1 MKTVC
6 LYLLTAATGTT
17 TTASTKEDT
26 SASGGVRYVALIVVV
41 VVVDTCKQR
50 TIFRVLIHVGNSTL
64 MFPLSGKTPE
74 PPPPHDGNVTS
85 LYDMAKPNTNV
96 DSRSVIFSLQPQI
109 YMT

>member
-41 VVVDTCKQR
+41 VVDTCKQW

-64 MFPLSGKTPE
+64 VFPLSGKTPE
-74 PPPPHDGNVTS
+74 PPPPHDGNDTS

-96 DSRSVIFSLQPQI
+96 HSRSVIFSL
-109 YMT
+109 